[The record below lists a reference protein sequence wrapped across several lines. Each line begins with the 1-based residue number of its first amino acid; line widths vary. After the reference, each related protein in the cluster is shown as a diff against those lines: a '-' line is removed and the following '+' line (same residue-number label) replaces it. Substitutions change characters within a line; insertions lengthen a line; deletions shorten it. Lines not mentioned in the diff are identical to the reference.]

1 MKIRNL
7 VTVAIA
13 LAGSAFVATL
23 GAAPAVAQEF
33 VKVENA
39 AREQLP
45 APQFVG
51 AAYGFIWLAL
61 LGYVALVARS
71 LGRTR
76 KEIDDLKH
84 RVDRL
89 NDAGAGGGGVTVE
102 PR

>member
-1 MKIRNL
+1 MKIRSL
-7 VTVAIA
+7 LTAAIA
-13 LAGSAFVATL
+13 LAASVLGVAL
-23 GAAPAVAQEF
+23 AAAPAAAQEF
-33 VKVENA
+33 VKVDNA
-39 AREQLP
+39 TREQLP

-51 AAYGFIWLAL
+51 AAYAFIWLAF
-61 LGYVALVARS
+61 LGYVVLVARS

-89 NDAGAGGGGVTVE
+89 NDVSADGGGVSVE

>member
-1 MKIRNL
+1 MKIRSL
-7 VTVAIA
+7 ITAGMALGAGA
-13 LAGSAFVATL
+13 LA
-23 GAAPAVAQEF
+23 AAPAAGQEF

-45 APQFVG
+45 VPQFVG
-51 AAYGFIWLAL
+51 AAYGFIWLAV
-61 LGYVALVARS
+61 LGYVVLVARS

-76 KEIDDLKH
+76 REIDDLKH

-89 NDAGAGGGGVTVE
+89 NDATAGDGGVSVE